1 VIAENFI
8 FLKHMRKLRLV
19 LFPFGFLYGVI
30 TAIRN
35 FLFDT
40 GIKEVF
46 IIPGKSICVGN
57 LSVGGTGKTPH
68 IAYLA
73 NLLQDNF
80 KVQILSRGYGR
91 KTKGYFLLDENSTSK
106 TVGDEPLFYYQNF
119 KKASVAVCESRKEGI
134 QKLQAWEKSD
144 VILLD
149 DAFQHRA
156 VKAGLNILLTD
167 YNSPYY
173 KDLMLPAGDLRE
185 WQAGRKRADMVL
197 VTKSPTLISQ
207 AEKDLMIS
215 KLKFDAKNV
224 FFTHIIYADLKSFGK
239 ATIWK
244 KNEFK
249 KILLVTGI
257 ANPEPLLRHLS
268 QDHHVELISFAD
280 HHDFTLE
287 DIQKIHKK
295 FDTFVDEN
303 KAIVTTEKDFVRLN
317 DAIFAT
323 EIARYP
329 WFYQQISVK
338 IDREQT
344 FNTKINSYVRE
355 I

>member
-1 VIAENFI
+1 MKKWRV
-8 FLKHMRKLRLV
+8 V

-35 FLFDT
+35 LLFDF

-46 IIPGKSICVGN
+46 VIPRKSICVGN

-73 NLLQDNF
+73 ELLQEDF
-80 KVQILSRGYGR
+80 KIQILSRGYGR
-91 KTKGYFLLDENSTSK
+91 KTKGFFLLDANSTSK
-106 TVGDEPLFYYQNF
+106 SVGDEPLFYYQNF
-119 KKASVAVCESRKEGI
+119 KKATVAVCESRKEGI
-134 QKLQAWEKSD
+134 QKLQKIEKSD

-149 DAFQHRA
+149 DAFQHRP

-173 KDLMLPAGDLRE
+173 NDLMLPAGDLRE
-185 WQAGRKRADMVL
+185 WQSGRKRADLVL
-197 VTKSPTLISQ
+197 VSKSPTLISQ
-207 AEKDLMIS
+207 QEKENIIQ
-215 KLKFDAKNV
+215 KLKFNPENV
-224 FFTHIIYADLKSFGK
+224 FFTHIIYKHLTSFGSVDF
-239 ATIWK
+239 WD
-244 KNEFK
+244 KNKFPS
-249 KILLVTGI
+249 ILLVTGI
-257 ANPEPLLRHLS
+257 ANPTPLMQHLS
-268 QDHHVELISFAD
+268 QDHHVELISFPD
-280 HHDFTLE
+280 HYDFTLE

-295 FDTFVDEN
+295 FDTFASEN
-303 KAIVTTEKDFVRLN
+303 KALVTTEKDFVRLN
-317 DAIFAT
+317 STIFAS
-323 EIARYP
+323 EIANYP

-344 FNTKINSYVRE
+344 FNTKIQSYVRE

>member
-1 VIAENFI
+1 MKKWRV
-8 FLKHMRKLRLV
+8 V

-35 FLFDT
+35 LLFDL
-40 GIKEVF
+40 GLKKVF
-46 IIPGKSICVGN
+46 VIPGKSICVGN

-73 NLLQDNF
+73 ELLQDNF

-91 KTKGYFLLDENSTSK
+91 KTKGFFLLDENSTSK

-119 KKASVAVCESRKEGI
+119 KKATVAVCESRKEGI
-134 QKLQAWEKSD
+134 QKLQNIEKSD

-149 DAFQHRA
+149 DAFQHRP

-185 WQAGRKRADMVL
+185 WQSGRKRADLVL
-197 VTKSPTLISQ
+197 VSKSPTLISQ
-207 AEKDLMIS
+207 QEKEMIIQ
-215 KLKFDAKNV
+215 KLKFNPENI
-224 FFTHIIYADLKSFGK
+224 FFTHIIYKNLSPFGNLK
-239 ATIWK
+239 TWH
-244 KNEFK
+244 KNEFPS
-249 KILLVTGI
+249 ILLVTGI
-257 ANPEPLLRHLS
+257 ANPTPLLNHLS
-268 QDHHVELISFAD
+268 QDHHVELISFPD

-295 FDTFVDEN
+295 FDTFASDN
-303 KAIVTTEKDFVRLN
+303 KVLVTTEKDFVRLN
-317 DAIFAT
+317 SAIFAS
-323 EIARYP
+323 EIAKYP

-344 FNTKINSYVRE
+344 FNTKIQSYVRE

>member
-1 VIAENFI
+1 MNKWRV
-8 FLKHMRKLRLV
+8 V

-35 FLFDT
+35 LLFDY
-40 GIKEVF
+40 GIKDVF
-46 IIPGKSICVGN
+46 WIPGKSICVGN

-73 NLLQDNF
+73 ELLQDEF

-91 KTKGYFLLDENSTSK
+91 TTKGFFLLNENSTSK

-119 KKASVAVCESRKEGI
+119 KKSTVAVCESRKQGI
-134 QKLQAWEKSD
+134 QTLQSLEKSD

-156 VKAGLNILLTD
+156 VKAGLNIILTD

-173 KDLMLPAGDLRE
+173 NDLMLPAGNLRE
-185 WQAGRKRADMVL
+185 WQVGRKRADLVL
-197 VTKSPTLISQ
+197 VSKSPTLISQ
-207 AEKDLMIS
+207 EEKSKIIQ
-215 KLKFDAKNV
+215 KLKFNPENV
-224 FFTHIIYADLKSFGK
+224 FFTHIIYADLKPFGK
-239 ATIWK
+239 SLIWN
-244 KNEFK
+244 KNQYK
-249 KILLVTGI
+249 TILLITGI
-257 ANPEPLLRHLS
+257 ANPTPLMQHLS
-268 QDHHVELISFAD
+268 QDHRVELISFPD
-280 HHDFTLE
+280 HYDFTLE

-295 FDTFVDEN
+295 FDTFADEN
-303 KAIVTTEKDFVRLN
+303 KVIVTTEKDFVRLN
-317 DAIFAT
+317 DSIFDT
-323 EIARYP
+323 EIKRYP

-344 FNTKINSYVRE
+344 FNTKIQSYVRE

>member
-1 VIAENFI
+1 MNKWRV
-8 FLKHMRKLRLV
+8 V

-30 TAIRN
+30 TAVRN
-35 FLFDT
+35 LLFDF
-40 GIKEVF
+40 GIKAVYV
-46 IIPGKSICVGN
+46 IPGKSICVGN

-68 IAYLA
+68 IAYLTE
-73 NLLQDNF
+73 LLQHEF

-91 KTKGYFLLDENSTSK
+91 KTKGFILLDKNASSK

-119 KKASVAVCESRKEGI
+119 KNATVAVCESRKKGI
-134 QKLQAWEKSD
+134 ETLQNLEKSD
-144 VILLD
+144 VVLLD

-156 VKAGLNILLTD
+156 VKAGLNIILTD

-173 KDLMLPAGDLRE
+173 QDLMLPAGNLRE
-185 WQAGRKRADMVL
+185 WTIGRKRADVVI

-207 AEKDLMIS
+207 QEKEEITE
-215 KLKFDAKNV
+215 KLKFNPENV
-224 FFTHIIYADLKSFGK
+224 FFSHIIYAHLIPFGK
-239 ATIWK
+239 ASAWK
-244 KNEFK
+244 KNESK
-249 KILLVTGI
+249 EILLVTGI
-257 ANPEPLLRHLS
+257 ANPAPLMRHLS
-268 QDHHVELISFAD
+268 QDHHVELISFPD

-295 FDTFVDEN
+295 FDTFADEN
-303 KAIVTTEKDFVRLN
+303 KVIVTTEKDFVRLN
-317 DAIFAT
+317 DSIFAT
-323 EIARYP
+323 EIERYP

-344 FNTKINSYVRE
+344 FNTKIQSYVRE

>member
-1 VIAENFI
+1 MYKWRV
-8 FLKHMRKLRLV
+8 V

-35 FLFDT
+35 LLFDY
-40 GIKEVF
+40 GLKAVF
-46 IIPGKSICVGN
+46 KIPGKSICVGN

-73 NLLQDNF
+73 DLLENEF

-91 KTKGYFLLDENSTSK
+91 QTKGFFLLDENSTSK
-106 TVGDEPLFYYQNF
+106 TVGDEPLFYFQNF
-119 KKASVAVCESRKEGI
+119 KKSTVAVCESRKEGI
-134 QKLQAWEKSD
+134 QTLQTLEKSD

-173 KDLMLPAGDLRE
+173 SDLMLPAGNLRE
-185 WQAGRKRADMVL
+185 WQRGRKRADLVL
-197 VTKSPTLISQ
+197 VSKSPTLISRQ
-207 AEKDLMIS
+207 EKEEITR
-215 KLKFDAKNV
+215 KLKFNPENV
-224 FFTHIIYADLKSFGK
+224 FFTHIIYADLKPFGK
-239 ATIWK
+239 SIVWNK
-244 KNEFK
+244 HEFK
-249 KILLVTGI
+249 SIILVTGI
-257 ANPEPLLRHLS
+257 ANPEPLVRHLS
-268 QDHHVELISFAD
+268 QDHHLELISFPD

-295 FDTFVDEN
+295 FDTFADE
-303 KAIVTTEKDFVRLN
+303 KKVIVTTEKDFVRLN
-317 DAIFAT
+317 DSIFAT
-323 EIARYP
+323 EIQRYP

-344 FNTKINSYVRE
+344 FNNKIQSYVRE

>member
-1 VIAENFI
+1 MIAENFI
-8 FLKHMRKLRLV
+8 FLKHMRRLRLI

-46 IIPGKSICVGN
+46 VIPGKSVCVGN

-73 NLLQDNF
+73 DLLQNDL

-91 KTKGYFLLDENSTSK
+91 KTKGYFLLDEQSTSK

-119 KKASVAVCESRKEGI
+119 KKATVAVCESRKEGI
-134 QKLQAWEKSD
+134 QRLQALEKSD

-156 VKAGLNILLTD
+156 VKAGMNILLTD
-167 YNSPYY
+167 YNAPYY
-173 KDLMLPAGDLRE
+173 HDFMLPAGDLRE
-185 WQAGRKRADMVL
+185 WQSGRKRADLVL
-197 VTKSPTLISQ
+197 VTKSPTLLAQ
-207 AEKDLMIS
+207 EEKDAMIQ
-215 KLKFDAKNV
+215 KLKFNPENV
-224 FFTHIIYADLKSFGK
+224 YFTSIIYAQLKPFGN
-239 ATIWK
+239 ATVWK
-244 KNEFK
+244 KNVYQH
-249 KILLVTGI
+249 ILLVTGI
-257 ANPEPLLRHLS
+257 ANPHPLVTHLA
-268 QDHHVELISFAD
+268 QDHHVELYSFPD

-295 FDTFVDEN
+295 FDTFAVEN
-303 KAIVTTEKDFVRLN
+303 KVIVTTEKDFVRLN
-317 DAIFAT
+317 DEIFTT

-344 FNTKINSYVRE
+344 FNNKIQSYVRE

>member
-1 VIAENFI
+1 MN
-8 FLKHMRKLRLV
+8 KLRIV

-35 FLFDT
+35 LLFDF

-46 IIPGKSICVGN
+46 NIPGKSICVGN

-73 NLLQDNF
+73 DLLQDDL

-91 KTKGYFLLDENSTSK
+91 KTKGFFLLDEKSTSK

-119 KKASVAVCESRKEGI
+119 KKARVAVCESRKEGV
-134 QKLQAWEKSD
+134 QKLQKLEKSD
-144 VILLD
+144 LILLD

-156 VKAGLNILLTD
+156 VKAGMNILLTD

-173 KDLMLPAGDLRE
+173 NDIMLPAGNLRE
-185 WQAGRKRADMVL
+185 WQAGRKRADIVL
-197 VTKSPTLISQ
+197 VTKSPTLIAQ
-207 AEKDLMIS
+207 AEKEEIIQ
-215 KLKFDAKNV
+215 KLKFKAENV
-224 FFTHIIYADLKSFGK
+224 FFTHIIYSDLKAFGK
-239 ATIWK
+239 SIPWK

-257 ANPEPLLRHLS
+257 ANPTPLVAHLS
-268 QDHHVELISFAD
+268 QDHQVELMSFPD

-295 FDTFVDEN
+295 FDTFVSDN

-317 DAIFAT
+317 DAIFT
-323 EIARYP
+323 SEIGRYP

-344 FNTKINSYVRE
+344 FNNKIQSYVRE

>member
-1 VIAENFI
+1 MIKWRV
-8 FLKHMRKLRLV
+8 V

-35 FLFDT
+35 LLFDL
-40 GIKEVF
+40 GIKKVF
-46 IIPGKSICVGN
+46 VIPGKSICVGN

-73 NLLQDNF
+73 ELLQDHF

-91 KTKGYFLLDENSTSK
+91 KTKGFFLLDENATSK

-119 KKASVAVCESRKEGI
+119 KKSTVAVCESRKEGV
-134 QKLQAWEKSD
+134 QKLQSLEKSD

-156 VKAGLNILLTD
+156 VKAGLNVLLTD
-167 YNSPYY
+167 YNAPYY
-173 KDLMLPAGDLRE
+173 QDLMLPAGDLRE
-185 WQAGRKRADMVL
+185 WQVGRKRADLVL
-197 VTKSPTLISQ
+197 VTKAPTLISQ
-207 AEKDLMIS
+207 TEKKQMIQ
-215 KLKFDAKNV
+215 KLKFNPENV
-224 FFTHIIYADLKSFGK
+224 FFTHIIYAALKSFGK
-239 ATIWK
+239 PLLWK
-244 KNEFK
+244 KNDFK
-249 KILLVTGI
+249 TILLVTGI
-257 ANPEPLLRHLS
+257 ANPEPLKSHLA
-268 QDHHVELISFAD
+268 QDHHVELFSFPD

-295 FDTFVDEN
+295 FDTFASDE
-303 KAIVTTEKDFVRLN
+303 KVIVTTEKDFVRLN
-317 DAIFAT
+317 NAIFIP
-323 EIARYP
+323 EIAKYP
-329 WFYQQISVK
+329 WFFQQISVK

-344 FNTKINSYVRE
+344 FNTKIQSYVSE